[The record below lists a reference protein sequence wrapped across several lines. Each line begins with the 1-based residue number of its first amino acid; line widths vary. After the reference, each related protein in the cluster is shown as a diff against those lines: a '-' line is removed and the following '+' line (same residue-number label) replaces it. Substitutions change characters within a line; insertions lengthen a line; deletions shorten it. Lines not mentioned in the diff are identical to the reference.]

1 MEITIKVKGTKIA
14 KMISKS
20 SNLLASNT
28 ILKFDSL
35 SELILNDVKLTPK
48 RNSSGIVISKQ
59 FLLISFGLRWTL

>member
-48 RNSSGIVISKQ
+48 INCSGIVISKQ
-59 FLLISFGLRWTL
+59 CLLISFGLR

>member
-35 SELILNDVKLTPK
+35 SELILNDVKLAPK

-59 FLLISFGLRWTL
+59 CLLISFGLRYTL

>member
-14 KMISKS
+14 KIISKS

-35 SELILNDVKLTPK
+35 SELILNDVKLAPNI
-48 RNSSGIVISKQ
+48 NSSGIVISKQ
-59 FLLISFGLRWTL
+59 FSLISFGLR

>member
-1 MEITIKVKGTKIA
+1 MEITINVKGTKIA

-35 SELILNDVKLTPK
+35 SELILNDVKLAPK
-48 RNSSGIVISKQ
+48 RNSPGIVISKQ
-59 FLLISFGLRWTL
+59 CLLISFGLRYTL

>member
-48 RNSSGIVISKQ
+48 INSSGIVISKQ
-59 FLLISFGLRWTL
+59 CLLISFGLR

>member
-1 MEITIKVKGTKIA
+1 METTIKVKGTKIA

-35 SELILNDVKLTPK
+35 SELIRNDVKLAAK

-59 FLLISFGLRWTL
+59 CLLINFGLR

>member
-28 ILKFDSL
+28 ILKFDTL
-35 SELILNDVKLTPK
+35 SELILNDVKLIPK

-59 FLLISFGLRWTL
+59 FLPISFGLR